1 MREGM
6 CLCGGVTFEV
16 SGRLADPRAC
26 HCKQCRRQTGHYFA
40 AVRAQQTA
48 VRFTKDEGLTWY
60 RPSNEGSLGFCV
72 QCGST
77 LFWREDESDHIRIAL
92 GTLEVTGNLYLD
104 RHIHVETKG
113 DYYKIADT
121 LPQVKGDDI

>member
-6 CLCGGVTFEV
+6 CLCGAVTFEV

-40 AVRAQQTA
+40 AVRAKQTA
-48 VRFTKDEGLTWY
+48 VRFTNDKGLTWY
-60 RPSNEGSLGFCV
+60 RPSNEGSLGFCDH
-72 QCGST
+72 CGST

-92 GTLEVTGNLYLD
+92 GALEGTGNLYLD
-104 RHIHVETKG
+104 RHIHVDTKG
-113 DYYKIADT
+113 DYYSIADT
-121 LPQVKGDDI
+121 LPQVKGEGQ